1 MKTKQFLLIVLACL
15 CIPFAQLWSNP
26 VNGLLERIDPGASKK
41 FIIQVK
47 KGQSDF
53 FELDQKGDKVV
64 IRGNNYV
71 NIATG
76 LNWYLKYYAGIHLS
90 WNGMTAELRYARK
103 PTSPYATISTIALI
117 PIPWLFGT
125 GNAGKRKSTGWHYTA
140 STCHWQ

>member
-1 MKTKQFLLIVLACL
+1 MKTKQFLLIVLACF

-90 WNGMTAELRYARK
+90 WNGMTAELPESLPKVSTPVRMQSKAAYIYA
-103 PTSPYATISTIALI
+103 
-117 PIPWLFGT
+117 
-125 GNAGKRKSTGWHYTA
+125 
-140 STCHWQ
+140 